1 MAWVDVW
8 TLLVRAPHATMAVR
22 SDWKIGT
29 LVLYSF
35 PWLVHHAG
43 SGQDLLPL
51 PTYGILQTMAGR
63 RNLFIP
69 VFRKI
74 EGLNPLRSSPR

>member
-1 MAWVDVW
+1 VAWVDVW

-43 SGQDLLPL
+43 SGQDLL
-51 PTYGILQTMAGR
+51 AGR